1 MVFTPIERRD
11 QSWAAID
18 NYPINELYTCTDAKN
33 MSVNPPPPFFKNKY
47 LFHFLLYI
55 FFFFFHE
62 VVVPL
67 KSGVITE
74 NLRQDPY
81 DDKYSQHNKITWSL
95 SPSVAGYM
103 TPVIPSPWS
112 YEQNLTI
119 WLKVMKMDLDG
130 APADR

>member
-1 MVFTPIERRD
+1 MSKEFNLAEMAASHNKKNVERTEWMVFTPIERRD

-18 NYPINELYTCTDAKN
+18 NYPNNELYTCTDAKN
-33 MSVNPPPPFFKNKY
+33 MS
-47 LFHFLLYI
+47 
-55 FFFFFHE
+55 

-119 WLKVMKMDLDG
+119 WFKVMKMDLDG